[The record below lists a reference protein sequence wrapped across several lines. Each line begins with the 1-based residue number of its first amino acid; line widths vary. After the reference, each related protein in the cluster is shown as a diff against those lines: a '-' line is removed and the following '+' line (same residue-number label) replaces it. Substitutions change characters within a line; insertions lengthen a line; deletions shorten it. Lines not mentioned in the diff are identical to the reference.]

1 MNLYKKS
8 TAKRYSFFVI
18 YATLASYYPSC
29 FKKKSFRKNTKT
41 SQDNC
46 DDKIRDE
53 KQQFYIY
60 LKANSKNI
68 SIIIK

>member
-29 FKKKSFRKNTKT
+29 FKRNLLERIPKLVKT
-41 SQDNC
+41 I